1 MMKILHGSNHI
12 IETPDIAVGNPYND
26 YGRGFY
32 CTESEELAKEW
43 ACSNNKNGFA
53 NKYELD
59 TENLDILYLN
69 SDNYNILNWLAILT
83 KNRTYWENSTISEA
97 AKKYIA
103 ENFMVN
109 TEGYDVIIGYRADD
123 SYFSFARDFVSGTI
137 SYSQLSEAMKLGEL
151 GEQVVLISK
160 KAFENIKFIAN
171 SPADVQVYYTRKKE
185 RDRLARK
192 KYRETKS
199 MENLKDEL
207 FMIDIIR
214 EGMKQNDPRLR

>member
-1 MMKILHGSNHI
+1 MIIYHGSEKI
-12 IETPDIAVGNPYND
+12 IEKPIYGKGNLRND

-214 EGMKQNDPRLR
+214 KGMKQNDPRLR